1 MVLDSIICDDC
12 AQIVFFCN
20 GFPVFLFASDRA
32 IEFERNKTSF
42 GCELKSAKV
51 KHRCLAFTCFPG

>member
-32 IEFERNKTSF
+32 IEFECNKTSF
-42 GCELKSAKV
+42 GCELKSA
-51 KHRCLAFTCFPG
+51 